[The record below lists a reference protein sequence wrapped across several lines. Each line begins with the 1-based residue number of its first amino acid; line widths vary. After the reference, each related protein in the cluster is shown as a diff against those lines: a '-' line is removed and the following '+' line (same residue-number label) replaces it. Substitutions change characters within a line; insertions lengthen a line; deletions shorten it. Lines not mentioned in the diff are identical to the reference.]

1 LQEGGEAEEDSDEI
15 LRNQNKV
22 YTKNIVKNA
31 KYHQGIE
38 RISEVENEDEKYH
51 SIFDRINQDILTDD
65 YQLDEEK
72 FDELTKQNINS
83 KNVNQLFNPTLY
95 NPEPGYRFQPEIN
108 EKSKILAQEKRNK
121 SPDVSTKSGK
131 SPVEIELYQ
140 DALKR
145 KEKQQKLEY
154 NNMMGIML
162 NASKTKISN
171 NSHRIAIN
179 KVEKMI
185 EAAVSK
191 FEKEKK
197 KLSFIEVGEILTE
210 LKLFREIFPN
220 EESENENK
228 KKYQN
233 HKDIKL
239 ELGAVKEREKR
250 KKAEVDFYEQ
260 LWLCLNP
267 DNKKSIKSEIF
278 TEFMKILFS
287 PVASSVKEITS
298 VLQQF
303 LKAAFFLNLNQ
314 EEDKNYVSPITEKN
328 LTEEDIWPLE
338 KLVQEFLALKENI
351 LAYQNIHNLSK
362 KLVED
367 IDQSKKQK
375 LNFQPNTGPKK
386 YVSRSNFFEERI
398 PVLMNLEKMRLQV
411 IEETKKEL
419 EKNVKI
425 ILIISFSFRN

>member
-1 LQEGGEAEEDSDEI
+1 MQEGGEAEEDSDEI

>member
-1 LQEGGEAEEDSDEI
+1 MEEAEEVENHSGQVI
-15 LRNQNKV
+15 QNQNKP
-22 YTKNIVKNA
+22 YKKNLVKNE

-51 SIFDRINQDILTDD
+51 SIFEKINQDMVKQN
-65 YQLDEEK
+65 YQLDEQK
-72 FDELTKQNINS
+72 FDELSKPDINS
-83 KNVNQLFNPTLY
+83 YNVNELFKPALY
-95 NPEPGYRFQPEIN
+95 DNKPANKYKPEIN
-108 EKSKILAQEKRNK
+108 QKSKLLAEEKKNK
-121 SPDVSTKSGK
+121 TLDISSKSGK
-131 SPVEIELYQ
+131 TPVELELYE

-179 KVEKMI
+179 KIEKMI
-185 EAAVSK
+185 ESAVNK
-191 FEKEKK
+191 YEKEKK

-210 LKLFREIFPN
+210 LKLFREIFLN
-220 EESENENK
+220 QETEYENK
-228 KKYQN
+228 KKYQTY
-233 HKDIKL
+233 KDIKS

-250 KKAEVDFYEQ
+250 KKAEVDFFEQ
-260 LWLCLNP
+260 LWICLNP
-267 DNKKSIKSEIF
+267 ENNESIKSDIF

-314 EEDKNYVSPITEKN
+314 EEEKRYVSPITGKN
-328 LTEEDIWPLE
+328 LTEYDIWTLE
-338 KLVQEFLALKENI
+338 KLVQEFLSLKENI
-351 LAYQNIHNLSK
+351 LAYQSIHNPSK
-362 KLVED
+362 
-367 IDQSKKQK
+367 K
-375 LNFQPNTGPKK
+375 LNFQPNAGQKK

-398 PVLMNLEKMRLQV
+398 PVLMNMEKMRLQV
-411 IEETKKEL
+411 IEDAKKEL
-419 EKNVKI
+419 EKNVN
-425 ILIISFSFRN
+425 LSFH